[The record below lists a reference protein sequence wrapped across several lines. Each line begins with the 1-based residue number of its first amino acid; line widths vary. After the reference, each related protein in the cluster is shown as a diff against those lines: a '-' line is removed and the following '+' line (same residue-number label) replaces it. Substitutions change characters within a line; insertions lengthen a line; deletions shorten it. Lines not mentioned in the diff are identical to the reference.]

1 MSQATTFGFPLVAGA
16 PTTPTVVAAQA
27 DNSLDALLSS
37 HSGASRPT
45 YAVDGTVWQDS
56 DTKPWYM
63 YDGTTDWPMGHE
75 YLKATTALSD
85 AAATLTAAQ
94 LLTGLF
100 TITPTAGR
108 ALTTATAVE
117 ILAAM
122 PPHVDGSYF
131 EFTVVCLAAFAATI
145 TAGVGVTLV
154 GDMAPNNASATFLV
168 YRTAATTVTMV
179 RK

>member
-1 MSQATTFGFPLVAGA
+1 MSQAAVFGFPLVATA
-16 PTTPTVVAAQA
+16 PNSPTDVAAQA
-27 DNSLDALLSS
+27 DDSLDALLSS
-37 HSGASRPT
+37 NAGPTRPT
-45 YAVDGTVWQDS
+45 YAVAGMVWCDD
-56 DTKPWYM
+56 DTDQWYL
-63 YDGTTDWPMGHE
+63 YDGTTDWPIGHE
-75 YLKATTALSD
+75 YLKATTALTD

-94 LLTGLF
+94 LIGGLF

-108 ALTTATAVE
+108 ALTTDTAVA

-122 PPHVDGSYF
+122 PPHVDGSSF

-154 GDMAPNNASATFLV
+154 GDMAPNNESATFLV
-168 YRTAATTVTMV
+168 YRTSATTVTMV

>member
-1 MSQATTFGFPLVAGA
+1 MSQPTTWGFPLVAES
-16 PTTPTVVAAQA
+16 PITPTAVATRA
-27 DNSLDALLSS
+27 DDSLDALLSS
-37 HSGASRPT
+37 HSGATRPP
-45 YAVDGTVWQDS
+45 YAVAGTVWM
-56 DTKPWYM
+56 DTDTTQWYLW
-63 YDGTTDWPMGHE
+63 DGTTDWPI
-75 YLKATTALSD
+75 ATQYIQSNTALTD

-94 LLTGLF
+94 LIGGLF

-108 ALTTATAVE
+108 ALTTDTAVA

-154 GDMAPNNASATFLV
+154 GDMAPNNESATFIV
-168 YRTAATTVTMV
+168 YRTAATTVTIV